1 MRNSFLIIFSGLALL
16 LMLEGCGQG
25 QKKEVA
31 EDTYSKGSIKFTA
44 DESFAPILDQE
55 LYVFKALHEEAKPQM
70 IYKTENEAL
79 KLFLSDSV
87 RVAILA
93 RNLKP
98 QELRMLQQKNL
109 PPEINCFAIDAVAL
123 IVNHSS
129 TDTLTSVAE
138 IKKMLNGQSGA
149 DKNIVF
155 DNPNSSITR
164 YLKDLSGN
172 NEFKQKNIYALKSN
186 VEVIKYV
193 SEHPN
198 ALGFISYSWLLEPDK
213 DYAAYVDKIKTV
225 AVKDEANKDDPKN
238 YYTPSQ
244 NTLAMRQ
251 YPLTRA
257 LYIINSTGKSG
268 LGKGFASFLES
279 ERGQRIVLRSGLLP
293 DSIPTREVSFG
304 KSK

>member
-1 MRNSFLIIFSGLALL
+1 MKNSSVIVFSFLALL
-16 LMLEGCGQG
+16 LLLNGCNSGI
-25 QKKEVA
+25 KKHD
-31 EDTYSKGSIKFTA
+31 DTFITGKAQFVA
-44 DESFAPILDQE
+44 DESFSPILDQE
-55 LYVFKALHEEAKPQM
+55 LYIFKYTNKEADPQM

-79 KLFLSDSV
+79 KLFLSDSI

-98 QELRMLQQKNL
+98 AELSLLRQRTL

-123 IVNHSS
+123 IVNKAS

-138 IKKMLNGQSGA
+138 IKKMLRGEIKT

-164 YLKDLSGN
+164 YLKDLSGVDQFN
-172 NEFKQKNIYALKSN
+172 QKNIYALKSN
-186 VEVIKYV
+186 VDVIKYV
-193 SEHPN
+193 SEHPQ
-198 ALGFISYSWLLEPDK
+198 AIGFISYTWLLEPDK
-213 DYAAYVDKIKTV
+213 YYASLVNNIKMV
-225 AVKDEANKDDPKN
+225 GVKDESNKDDPKS

-244 NTLAMRQ
+244 NSLAMRQ
-251 YPLTRA
+251 YPLQRS
-257 LYIINSTGKSG
+257 LYIINSTGRRG
-268 LGKGFASFLES
+268 LATGFATFLES

-304 KSK
+304 KSN